1 MSQHRSWTG
10 DVRVAD
16 VDVTNLEMQLPDGSL
31 ASTVAYQWIDERTME
46 RVSFEDDYAID
57 EQGYRKHLRDVVG
70 VRGISAITVNAH
82 ASEAAS
88 CSDAEQERV
97 LALALDEVGDRI
109 PVVNGI
115 YADGSH
121 YAARLARMAARGG
134 ASCLLVFPPNPMA
147 MGGQL
152 RPEMALAHFRTIA
165 DACDLPIILF
175 QYPMAGGLGYPLD
188 TLLRLVEE
196 VPQIRAIKDW
206 CNDAMLHERH
216 VQVLQSL
223 PRPVT
228 VLSTHS
234 SWLLS
239 SLVMGCGGLL
249 SGAGSVIADLQVALF
264 EAVQAWDLARAQA
277 INRRIY
283 PLAQAFYAPP
293 FLDMHNRMK
302 ETLVLLGRMPRAVVR
317 PPLMKLGATEIER
330 LREAIAQAR
339 LGAAGALDLA
349 A

>member
-1 MSQHRSWTG
+1 MPRFDDFRPAG
-10 DVRVAD
+10 VIPAC
-16 VDVTNLEMQLPDGSL
+16 LLPFHDDFS
-31 ASTVAYQWIDERTME
+31 IDER
-46 RVSFEDDYAID
+46 
-57 EQGYRKHLRDVVG
+57 GYRKHLRDVAG
-70 VRGISAITVNAH
+70 VAGISALTVNAH

-88 CSDAEQERV
+88 CSDQEQERV
-97 LALALDEVGDRI
+97 LALTMDEVGDRI
-109 PVVNGI
+109 PVVGGI

-121 YAARLARMAARGG
+121 YAAKLAKMAARGG

-152 RPEMALAHFRTIA
+152 RPEMALAHFKTIA
-165 DACDLPIILF
+165 NACDLPIILF
-175 QYPMAGGLGYPLD
+175 QYPLAGGLGYPFE
-188 TLLRLVEE
+188 TLLRLVDE

-206 CNDAMLHERH
+206 CNDPMLHERH
-216 VQVLQSL
+216 VRVLQSR

-234 SWLLS
+234 SWLMS

-264 EAVQAWDLARAQA
+264 QAVAAKDLARAQA
-277 INRRIY
+277 INGRIY
-283 PLAQAFYAPP
+283 PLVQAFYAPP

-302 ETLVLLGRMPRAVVR
+302 EALVLLGRMERAVVR
-317 PPLMKLGATEIER
+317 PPLMKLGGHEIER
-330 LREAIAQAR
+330 LRRAIAEAR
-339 LGAAGALDLA
+339 LATEGALDLA

>member
-1 MSQHRSWTG
+1 MPRFEDFQPEG
-10 DVRVAD
+10 VIPAC
-16 VDVTNLEMQLPDGSL
+16 LLPFHDDFSL
-31 ASTVAYQWIDERTME
+31 DER
-46 RVSFEDDYAID
+46 
-57 EQGYRKHLRDVVG
+57 GYRKHLQDVVG

-88 CSDAEQERV
+88 CSDEEQERV
-97 LALALDEVGDRI
+97 LALTMDEVGDRI
-109 PVVNGI
+109 PVVGGV

-121 YAARLARMAARGG
+121 YAARLARMAERGG

-165 DACDLPIILF
+165 DATDLPIILF
-175 QYPMAGGLGYPLD
+175 QYPLAGGLGYPLE
-188 TLLRLVEE
+188 TLLRLIEE

-216 VQVLQSL
+216 VRTLQNL
-223 PRPVT
+223 ARPVT

-234 SWLLS
+234 SWLMS

-264 EAVQAWDLARAQA
+264 EAVEAKDLARAQA
-277 INRRIY
+277 VNERIY
-283 PLAQAFYAPP
+283 PLVQAFYAPP

-302 ETLVLLGRMPRAVVR
+302 EALVLLGRMERAVVR
-317 PPLMKLGATEIER
+317 PPLMKLGPQEIER
-330 LREAIAQAR
+330 LSRAIAEAR
-339 LGAAGALDLA
+339 LGPEGALDLA